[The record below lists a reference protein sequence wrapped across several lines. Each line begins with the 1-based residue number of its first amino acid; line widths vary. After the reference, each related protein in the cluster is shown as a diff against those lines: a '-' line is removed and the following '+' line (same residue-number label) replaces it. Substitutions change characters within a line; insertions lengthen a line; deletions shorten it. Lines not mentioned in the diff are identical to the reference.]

1 MESLMRNLVS
11 TTVLLSAG
19 LATSAFSKGAVKN
32 FELAHIPGQAIIGFE
47 SGVDV
52 ETKTALMTRSGAR
65 ILHVFKTGAMLVEFK
80 GKMNQGIQNLVMGEL
95 VKSKDISYVEA
106 NTVIFADSLEPN
118 DPRYGELYGLNN
130 VGATGGAV
138 DADIDAPEAWSVT
151 TGSKDVVVAIID
163 TGVDYNHPDIAPNYW
178 NNPAETGLDGSGLDK
193 STNGIDDDGNGFID
207 DFRGWDFVNNDNDP
221 MDDHNHGT
229 HCAGTIGA
237 KGDDGVGVVGVN
249 WNVSMVG
256 VKFLSGSGSGSLA
269 DAVKAIEYTT
279 GLGVTLTSN
288 SWGGGGYSDTMYAA
302 INAANSAGVLFV
314 AAAGNSSANN
324 DLNPHYP
331 SSYDSDNVIAV
342 AATDHVDGMAGFSCF
357 GLNSVDVGAPGKDIL
372 STVAS
377 NGYASYSGTSM
388 ATPHVSGLAALVKS
402 AYPDATAAQIKARIL
417 NTADVIPSLEGK
429 TVTGGRVNAFN
440 ALENDSIAPGSIAS
454 LGISDTGTTSVS
466 LNWAGAGDD
475 ADVGQAKRYEV
486 RLSAQPI
493 SDDASWN
500 AATKVSAQTSIGQDN
515 NIAAVVNGLAFNS
528 SGYLAVK
535 AVDNVGNFGPISETL
550 RFAVRQVAKVA
561 ENTADN
567 MDGIVADAPWGIQVD
582 TTTQATSFSDS
593 PDLPYANDANVAMT
607 MDTIN
612 VDSSDVTLSLRIAHD
627 FEAGYDFGFIEIS
640 TDDGTTWS
648 ELDKISGASGWKTN
662 TYSLSSKLGEARSFK
677 LRFRVT
683 ADFSI
688 VKDGWQIDDVAI
700 YAPM

>member
-1 MESLMRNLVS
+1 MRNLVS
-11 TTVLLSAG
+11 TAVLLSAG
-19 LATSAFSKGAVKN
+19 LASTAFSKGAVKN
-32 FELAHIPGQAIIGFE
+32 FELAHIPGQAIVGFE

-52 ETKTALMTRSGAR
+52 ETKTALMNRSGAR
-65 ILHVFKTGAMLVEFK
+65 ILHVFNTGSMLVEFK

-95 VKSKDISYVEA
+95 SKSKDISYIEA
-106 NTVIFADSLEPN
+106 NTVIFADTLEPN

-130 VGATGGAV
+130 LGSTGGTV

-178 NNPAETGLDGSGLDK
+178 TNPAETGLDANGIDK
-193 STNGIDDDGNGFID
+193 SANGIDDDGNGFID

-288 SWGGGGYSDTMYAA
+288 SWGGGGYSDTMHAA

-342 AATDHVDGMAGFSCF
+342 AATDHIDGIAGFSCF

-429 TVTGGRVNAFN
+429 TVTGGRINAFN

-454 LGISDTGTTSVS
+454 LGIIDTGTTSVS
-466 LNWAGAGDD
+466 LNWTGAGDD

-500 AATKVSAQTSIGQDN
+500 AATKVSAQTRIGQNN

-535 AVDNVGNFGPISETL
+535 AVDNVGNFGPMSETL
-550 RFAVRQVAKVA
+550 SYAVRQIAKVA

-582 TTTQATSFSDS
+582 ATTEATSFSDS
-593 PDLPYANDANVAMT
+593 PDLPYANDTNVAMT

-612 VDSSDVTLSLRIAHD
+612 VDSSDITLSLRMAHD

-640 TDDGTTWS
+640 TDDGATWS

-662 TYSLSSKLGEARSFK
+662 AYSLSSKLGEARSFK
-677 LRFRVT
+677 LRLRVT

-688 VKDGWQIDDVAI
+688 VKDGWQIDDIAV

>member
-1 MESLMRNLVS
+1 MRNLVS